1 MAKEKKD
8 SNMILAY
15 FDTFEAAEA
24 AAKELKGWDK
34 ASADVKLGAIGVLH
48 QTEKGKIKTKK
59 YGPRTTGKGA
69 SIGLIL
75 GILAAPFTLGASV
88 ITGVVGGGVLGAFH
102 KKSLGLKDEDLAKF
116 KSELDGGKSAMVVMC
131 DEIEVEPTLA
141 KIDSL
146 GGKTSVHEVANE
158 DLPKVAEEVQAPPPD
173 ETALAD

>member
-8 SNMILAY
+8 SHMILAY

-34 ASADVKLGAIGVLH
+34 ASPDVKLGAIGVLH

-59 YGPRTTGKGA
+59 YGPRSTGKGA
-69 SIGLIL
+69 AIGLIL
-75 GILAAPFTLGASV
+75 GILAAPFVAGASV
-88 ITGVVGGGVLGAFH
+88 AAGVVGGGVLGAFH

-116 KSELDGGKSAMVVMC
+116 KSEMDGGKAALVVMC
-131 DEIEVEPTLA
+131 DEIEVEPTQA
-141 KIDSL
+141 KVDSL
-146 GGKTSVHEVANE
+146 GGKTSIHEVVNV

-173 ETALAD
+173 EIVTAD